1 MSKRLIL
8 TAHAQ
13 IRLRE
18 RHLDPT
24 WVEDAARNPDWVE
37 PEPRDVRLRR
47 HFRVIPQ
54 AGART
59 LRVVCAE
66 ETTIRVVSAMFDR
79 KARRK
84 P

>member
-18 RHLDPT
+18 RRLDPT

-37 PEPRDVRLRR
+37 PEPRDVRLSNHGRLQHR
-47 HFRVIPQ
+47 LKKSELKQHYHV
-54 AGART
+54 
-59 LRVVCAE
+59 
-66 ETTIRVVSAMFDR
+66 TISLL
-79 KARRK
+79 
-84 P
+84 